1 MAKLVARLLATA
13 ALGANPAISQKI
25 QNGRQKQRRG
35 QHNLARQK
43 YTKNPF
49 LITEIDQKSFL
60 QLKKP
65 YS

>member
-1 MAKLVARLLATA
+1 LLATA

-35 QHNLARQK
+35 QHNLALQK
-43 YTKNPF
+43 IYKKTFFP
-49 LITEIDQKSFL
+49 ITEIDQKSFL
-60 QLKKP
+60 QLRKP